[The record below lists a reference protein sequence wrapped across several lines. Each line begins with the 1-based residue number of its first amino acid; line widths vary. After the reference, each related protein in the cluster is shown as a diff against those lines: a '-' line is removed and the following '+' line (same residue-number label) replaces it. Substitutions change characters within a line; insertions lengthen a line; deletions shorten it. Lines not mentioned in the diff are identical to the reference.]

1 MTHRILHAL
10 IALLLLPVITG
21 CDHKDL
27 CYHHKH
33 MVKLRLEFDWSDCED
48 PERPDGMCVFFYP
61 EEPGLEIRR
70 FDFTGLHG
78 GEISI
83 AAGRYRLLTY
93 NNDTESVLFRGM
105 DVHST
110 HEVYT
115 RTGGLF
121 ESVARGNLSNKGIP
135 RAEGT
140 EEEDVVICP
149 DMMWGCSAIDV
160 KISEQGVSYICIP
173 VKDKD
178 EWVGRPPIV
187 TESTIILYPHELTCI
202 YTYEIRNVKNINNF
216 YQATASLSGMAPN
229 LMLAEE
235 EMGRKPVTLPFEA
248 YSDGVSKI
256 TGRFIT
262 FGHHAELPDPHRMML
277 YVWTKDGKAY
287 SFGSESPRFNVT
299 DQVHSAPIRRHVHL
313 IIDGLDIPTPIDP
326 PTPDVPGDFNP
337 DIDDWGE
344 VFKDIFI

>member
-70 FDFTGLHG
+70 LDFLGLEG

-83 AAGRYRLLTY
+83 AAGNYKMLCF
-93 NNDTESVLFRGM
+93 NNDTESVFFRGT
-105 DVHST
+105 DAHHT
-110 HEVYT
+110 HEVFT
-115 RTGGLF
+115 RAGGLF
-121 ESVARGNLSNKGIP
+121 EPIGISYAPGSKVP
-135 RAEGT
+135 RPEGT
-140 EEEDVVICP
+140 EDEDVVICP

-178 EWVGRPPIV
+178 EWIGRPPVV
-187 TESTIILYPHELTCI
+187 TENTITLFPHELTCI
-202 YTYEIRNVKNINNF
+202 YTYEIRNVKNIT
-216 YQATASLSGMAPN
+216 QISRMCACLSGMAPT
-229 LMLAEE
+229 LRFHDEE
-235 EMGRKPVTLPFEA
+235 LGFMPVTLPFEA
-248 YSDGVSKI
+248 ITDRESKI

-262 FGHHAELPDPHRMML
+262 FGHHAERPEPHKMML
-277 YVWTKDGKAY
+277 YVWTKDGKQY
-287 SFGSESPRFNVT
+287 CYGTQSSNFDVT
-299 DQVHSAPIRRHVHL
+299 DQVHSAPNRRHVHL
-313 IIDGLDIPTPIDP
+313 IIDGLDIPAPVTPPQEDTGYI
-326 PTPDVPGDFNP
+326 P
-337 DIDDWGE
+337 DIDDWYE
-344 VFKDIFI
+344 VNTDIHM